1 MKFKRLAPRKLFIV
15 FLSLYC
21 FSSGMTAIAQTE
33 AIEIVGLVNDQ
44 NGAAVAQASVVAKN
58 VTTGF
63 SAGTAT
69 DSIGRFTFRNLP
81 AGGPYEF
88 DVTAVNFLGQT
99 LSGYTL
105 KAGEQLSLLVTL
117 QPSLVNLKEVVV
129 TGYSAARR
137 GDLTSA
143 ITTVS
148 SKELKDVTTNDI
160 GSMLQGKVPGLQ
172 VVAGSGAPGSS
183 DEIRLRGVSSVNAS
197 LSPLYVVDGIIG
209 GDFDPND
216 VETISVLKDAGA
228 TAMYGSQA
236 NGGVIVVTTKKATG
250 NKTRF
255 ELKLTNGFRKADFGT
270 MQMMNSSQLYE
281 YQKEFY
287 RDYIPSDNDNSYK
300 IDLIKFYNER
310 PLSLRKQNFDWL
322 NTMFKTAPVENF
334 YFSASGRTAKSD
346 YYLGL
351 TYYNEKGTLT
361 NTMFRRVNVR
371 ANSTYRFS
379 PKVSV
384 TNNINLS
391 ASQSKSYDYM
401 SIYYAYLN
409 LPWDNPLDSAGNPIY
424 VDGASTFKWWS
435 RDKINPLNTIEHSDY
450 PSRSLAVNYD
460 FVLNWDVTKW
470 LNLSSS
476 NRLSADVNRGTT
488 FVDKEAAGQYHG
500 TGYLNDQSADG
511 AGVITTNLAKFNFQI
526 GDKHKI
532 NGLAGQAWQYGWN
545 ESIGGQGRGLPPGL
559 RVLDVVSNN
568 ILVNGSNDRGYLL
581 SYISQVN
588 YIYDNKYFLTGS
600 YRYDGSSAF
609 PPAKRWGS
617 FPSVSAAWM
626 VNREHFLEDKSNI
639 DMLRLRGSWGI
650 TGTQDIGASRYLGL
664 FDLSF
669 KYNNQTAAS
678 PSQLPSPLLTWES
691 KYQTDLGFDLGLF
704 QRVNLTVDVYN
715 NRTKNLLLQVPVPLS
730 VGMENQWE
738 NVGEI
743 TNRGIEIGLNTINI
757 RRRDFEW
764 STAFN
769 VSFNSNKLHDLPTD
783 IITTGPWAISQI
795 YRNGG
800 DLYEF
805 YMPKWMGVDPQTGQP
820 LWEKLDVDADGKV
833 IGRETTSDYAS
844 ATLQPVGSALPW
856 YQGSVTSQWK
866 YKGIG
871 LSVNAY
877 FTGGNKVYS
886 NNLRFVMNDGHEPYY
901 NQIAFPVNYSIWSHP
916 GDIASNPSPQ
926 NDANSN
932 LTSTRF
938 LFDGDFI
945 NIRNITL
952 SYDLPH
958 SVIRR
963 LRMDG
968 VTVSVSADNVYTFTN
983 FLGQDPQASITP
995 SDSGT
1000 PGVSDWKYPNNRQYM
1015 FNINFRF

>member
-1 MKFKRLAPRKLFIV
+1 MRLKRLHTLRFSLF
-15 FLSLYC
+15 FLTLLC
-21 FSSGMTAIAQTE
+21 LVAINAFSQAQP
-33 AIEIVGLVNDQ
+33 IEITGLVNDHR
-44 NGAAVAQASVVAKN
+44 GAPVGAVSVVAKN
-58 VTTGF
+58 TNTGF
-63 SAGTAT
+63 SAGTTT
-69 DSIGRFTFRNLP
+69 DSSGRFTFRNLP

-88 DVTAVNFLGQT
+88 ELTAVNFLGQT
-99 LSGYTL
+99 LSGYTI
-105 KAGEQLSLLVTL
+105 KDGDHLSLLVTL

-172 VVAGSGAPGSS
+172 VVAGSGAPGAS

-236 NGGVIVVTTKKATG
+236 NGGVIVITTKKAASG
-250 NKTRF
+250 KTRF
-255 ELKLTNGFRKADFGT
+255 ELKVSDGFRKPDFGT
-270 MQMMNSSQLYE
+270 MQMMNASQLYE

-310 PLSLRKQNFDWL
+310 PLSLRSQNFDWL
-322 NTMFKTAPVENF
+322 NTMFKTAPMQNF
-334 YFSASGRTAKSD
+334 YFSTSGRTEKAD
-346 YYLGL
+346 YYLGMS
-351 TYYNEKGTLT
+351 YYNEKGTLL
-361 NTMFRRVNVR
+361 NTMFRRINVR
-371 ANSTYRFS
+371 ANSTYHFS
-379 PKVSV
+379 PKVSL

-391 ASQSKSYDYM
+391 AAQSKSYDYM

-409 LPWDNPLDSAGNPIY
+409 LPWDNPLDSLGNPIY
-424 VDGASTFKWWS
+424 VDGASSFKWWS
-435 RDKINPLNTIEHSDY
+435 RDKINPLHTIKHSDY
-450 PSRSLAVNYD
+450 PARSLAANYD
-460 FVLNWDVTKW
+460 LVFNWDVTKW
-470 LNLSSS
+470 LSLNSS
-476 NRLSADVNRGTT
+476 NRIAAAVNKSTV

-500 TGYLNDQSADG
+500 TGYLNDQAAFD
-511 AGVITTNLAKFNFQI
+511 AGVVTTNLAKFNFLL
-526 GDKHKI
+526 GDKHRI
-532 NGLAGQAWQYGWN
+532 NGLAGQAWQYSWD
-545 ESIGGQGRGLPPGL
+545 ESLGGQGRGLPPGL

-568 ILVNGSNDRGYLL
+568 ILVNGATDNGYIL

-588 YIYDNKYFLTGS
+588 YSYDNKYFLTGS

-617 FPSVSAAWM
+617 FPAFSAAWM
-626 VNREHFLEDKSNI
+626 INREHFLQDKTNI
-639 DMLRLRGSWGI
+639 DLLRLRGSWGI

-691 KYQTDLGFDLGLF
+691 KYQTDIGFDLGLF
-704 QRVNLTVDVYN
+704 QRINLTVDVYN

-743 TNRGIEIGLNTINI
+743 TNKGIEIGLSTINI
-757 RRRDFEW
+757 TTRDFEW
-764 STAFN
+764 STIFN
-769 VSFNSNKLHDLPTD
+769 VSFNSNKLGKLPTE

-795 YRNGG
+795 YQNGG

-805 YMPKWMGVDPQTGQP
+805 YMPKWLGVDPQTGAP
-820 LWEKLDVDADGKV
+820 LWEKVNTDADGKV
-833 IGRETTSDYAS
+833 IGREPTSDYAS
-844 ATLQPVGSALPW
+844 ATLQAAGAALPW
-856 YQGSVTSQWK
+856 YQGSVTSQWR
-866 YKGIG
+866 YKGWS

-901 NQIAFPVNYSIWSHP
+901 NQIAFPLNYTIWSHP

-938 LFDGDFI
+938 LFNGDFI

-958 SVIRR
+958 VV
-963 LRMDG
+963 LQKMKMNG
-968 VTVSVSADNVYTFTN
+968 VTLSVTADNVHTFTK

-1000 PGVSDWKYPNNRQYM
+1000 PGVSDWKYPNNRQFL
-1015 FNINFRF
+1015 FNISFRF